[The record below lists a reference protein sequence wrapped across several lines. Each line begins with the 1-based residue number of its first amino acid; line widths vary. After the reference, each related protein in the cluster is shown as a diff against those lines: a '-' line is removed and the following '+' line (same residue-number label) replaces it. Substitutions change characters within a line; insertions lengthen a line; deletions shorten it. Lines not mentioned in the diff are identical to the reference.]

1 MCTFNSCL
9 SPCQFDFC
17 KLCPKNFPLK
27 KHEKTSVAKAREVE
41 QVLWKL
47 PITVI
52 SAPTATRSQQW
63 EVAPGNGRV

>member
-1 MCTFNSCL
+1 
-9 SPCQFDFC
+9 
-17 KLCPKNFPLK
+17 LK

-52 SAPTATRSQQW
+52 SAPSATRSQQW